1 MAWVMLVR
9 PRSSS
14 YFGRGK
20 FLSFHGFWYQIMSLR
35 IVFSQVFSLKLI
47 LSDFHSGG
55 FEVPKQ
61 YAKARMY
68 VDANSRTYVESML
81 RVPVATAKE
90 LSLVPRATWEA
101 WTKSDQ
107 CESVVVEAAGSDD
120 EGSQQSDTEVE
131 AKLKRRRYSKRGTAL
146 GRQPSTDETLLFPF
160 DNSGLLMKELLH
172 ESGA

>member
-1 MAWVMLVR
+1 
-9 PRSSS
+9 
-14 YFGRGK
+14 
-20 FLSFHGFWYQIMSLR
+20 MSP
-35 IVFSQVFSLKLI
+35 SQVLEFRSFQI
-47 LSDFHSGG
+47 HFFRIQIATPAG

-120 EGSQQSDTEVE
+120 EESKQSDTEVE

-172 ESGA
+172 ESGARWMLHGTPALGSGIYGAFDP